1 MPPRGALPVQ
11 PWACFMPGAAAVWNI
26 FINFAGHGRLLP
38 SPAIQGAATLHQA
51 AKAAGS
57 GMAGGTS
64 RSHGKVN
71 K

>member
-1 MPPRGALPVQ
+1 
-11 PWACFMPGAAAVWNI
+11 MPGAAAVWNI
-26 FINFAGHGRLLP
+26 FINFAGHGRRLP
-38 SPAIQGAATLHQA
+38 GPAIQGSATLHQA